1 MVSCDLVLSCWSE
14 GNTGFV
20 LETQR
25 VHLGGILN
33 FMLPKVFVTNH
44 ILGQLSFAAEK
55 PVALPDFIIYS
66 PSDLLPYACDTV
78 REYK

>member
-1 MVSCDLVLSCWSE
+1 MRHKEFIWVL
-14 GNTGFV
+14 
-20 LETQR
+20 
-25 VHLGGILN
+25 LN